1 MKIGNFVLFRLILDK
16 MHKHKLHNDKMDDID
31 QQLISLL
38 RQNARMNVADLAHKL
53 KVSRGTVSN
62 RLRKLEDQQIIVGY
76 TVRLRPEAEPER
88 IRAWMGILVEGNQ
101 TRRVIASLLGE
112 PGVASLHDTNGRWD
126 LLAELESGSMN
137 ELSQILERIRLVPGI
152 RSTETNIHLAT
163 YR

>member
-1 MKIGNFVLFRLILDK
+1 
-16 MHKHKLHNDKMDDID
+16 MDEID

-53 KVSRGTVSN
+53 KVSRGTVTN

-88 IRAWMGILVEGNQ
+88 IHAWMGILVEGNQ

-112 PGVASLHDTNGRWD
+112 PGVTSLHDTNGRWD
-126 LLAELESGSMN
+126 LLAEIEAGSMN
-137 ELSQILERIRLVPGI
+137 ELSQILERVRLIPGI
-152 RSTETNIHLAT
+152 RSTETNIHLAS